1 MLSGES
7 GQGQPGQ
14 GWLSGRAIPL
24 FVLAGRAAGGIG
36 FAPPLVPRMDAPTL
50 FDELAT
56 VPDPR
61 SRHGQRHPL
70 SAILGMVALAM
81 LMGRTSLAGIAR
93 FGRQHGSALAAALGF
108 TRAKTPSL
116 STLSRTLAALD
127 AAAVETAL
135 ARWIAAR
142 LDPADA
148 EHVSLDGKT
157 LRGSRDGDVPGV
169 HLVAAY
175 APHAQA
181 VLAQIRVDAKTNEH
195 KAALELLGIL
205 PVAGKVVVGD
215 ALFCQ
220 RDLAETVVGEGGDYL
235 LVVKDNQEAL
245 KVDIQAAFA
254 FEDAARSVAAATSPC
269 GHPLATAA
277 AGAGHDDG
285 GQGSRSGGSADPA
298 DHLGAHEWVEVAG
311 AEAGDRIAA

>member
-1 MLSGES
+1 M
-7 GQGQPGQ
+7 P
-14 GWLSGRAIPL
+14 
-24 FVLAGRAAGGIG
+24 V
-36 FAPPLVPRMDAPTL
+36 PTL

-70 SAILGMVALAM
+70 SAILGLVTLAM

-93 FGRQHGSALAAALGF
+93 FGRQHGPALAAALGF
-108 TRAKTPSL
+108 TRDKTPSL

-127 AAAVETAL
+127 ATAVEAVL
-135 ARWIAAR
+135 ARWVAAR

-148 EHVSLDGKT
+148 GHLSLDGKT

-169 HLVAAY
+169 HLVAAF

-181 VLAQIRVDAKTNEH
+181 VLAQIRVEATTNEH

-205 PVAGKVVVGD
+205 PLADAVVVGD
-215 ALFCQ
+215 AMFCQ
-220 RDLAETVVGEGGDYL
+220 RDLAAKVVGEGGDYL

-245 KVDIQAAFA
+245 KVDIRAGFA
-254 FEDAARSVAAATSPC
+254 FEHAARGIAAATSPC
-269 GHPLATAA
+269 GPTIAATAA
-277 AGAGHDDG
+277 GTGRRHG
-285 GQGSRSGGSADPA
+285 GQRTRAGGGADPA
-298 DHLGAHEWVEVAG
+298 DDGDPDRRVQVAG
-311 AEAGDRIAA
+311 VEAGDRVAA